1 LSIVLV
7 FYLIGVVLTEPQV
20 GLLLTLML
28 VGDSVAS
35 LT

>member
-7 FYLIGVVLTEPQV
+7 FYLIGVVLTEPQA

-28 VGDSVAS
+28 VGDPVVS